1 MHIVNSANNTR
12 CRSFISAMQRVT
24 GCSANHLDTVILNSS
39 GAGSCGD
46 LTLLEADTQEFLAG
60 SEMMT
65 RVGGPSLADDILR
78 TNHARNDDLNL
89 K

>member
-12 CRSFISAMQRVT
+12 CRSFISAMQRVA
-24 GCSANHLDTVILNSS
+24 GCSANDLDTVILNSS

-46 LTLLEADTQEFLAG
+46 LTLLEADSQELLAG

-65 RVGGPSLADDILR
+65 SVSEPSLAEDNLG
-78 TNHARNDDLNL
+78 TNHARNGDF
-89 K
+89 

>member
-46 LTLLEADTQEFLAG
+46 LTLLEADSQELLAG

-65 RVGGPSLADDILR
+65 SVGGPSLAEDNLG
-78 TNHARNDDLNL
+78 TNHARNGDF
-89 K
+89 

>member
-1 MHIVNSANNTR
+1 
-12 CRSFISAMQRVT
+12 MQRVT

-46 LTLLEADTQEFLAG
+46 LTLLEADSQELLAG

-65 RVGGPSLADDILR
+65 SVGGLSLAEDNLG
-78 TNHARNDDLNL
+78 TNHAKNNDF
-89 K
+89 

>member
-1 MHIVNSANNTR
+1 MHIVNSANNLR
-12 CRSFISAMQRVT
+12 CRSFISAMQHMT

-46 LTLLEADTQEFLAG
+46 LTLLEADSQDLLAG

-65 RVGGPSLADDILR
+65 SVGGPSLAEDNLG
-78 TNHARNDDLNL
+78 TNHARNGDF
-89 K
+89 

>member
-46 LTLLEADTQEFLAG
+46 LTLLEADSQELLAG

-65 RVGGPSLADDILR
+65 SVGGPSFAEDNLG
-78 TNHARNDDLNL
+78 TNHARNGDF
-89 K
+89 

>member
-1 MHIVNSANNTR
+1 MHIVNPANNTR

-24 GCSANHLDTVILNSS
+24 GCSNHLDTVILNSS

-46 LTLLEADTQEFLAG
+46 LTLLEADSQELLAG

-65 RVGGPSLADDILR
+65 SVGGPSLAEDNLG
-78 TNHARNDDLNL
+78 TNHAGNGDF
-89 K
+89 